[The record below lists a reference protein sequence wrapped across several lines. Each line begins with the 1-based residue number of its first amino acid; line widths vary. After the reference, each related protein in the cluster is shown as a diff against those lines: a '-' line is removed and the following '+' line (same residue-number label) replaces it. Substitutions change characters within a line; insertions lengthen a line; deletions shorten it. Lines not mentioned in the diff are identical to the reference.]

1 MKASH
6 NDAVGDLFEIQD
18 GANDQCLLKNAFGQ
32 FFIRTEIIE
41 KFSGGKWNAI
51 SEEEQYKN
59 CCGAFQSKS
68 GRLMRIRESVR
79 KISREDARR
88 WIVETLAPAEFLT
101 DFRRLLK
108 QRISQRK
115 RSSR

>member
-51 SEEEQYKN
+51 SEEEQYK
-59 CCGAFQSKS
+59 
-68 GRLMRIRESVR
+68 IRESVR